1 MKRLPERLTIGTIC
15 VGSAL
20 IGTMFAL
27 DGDGLFPIRPRDS
40 EDNAAPATGRGE
52 IRSII
57 PLPTVGVVRDPP
69 YLPSGQDSHG
79 LAPVLPAVPVETR
92 RPESA
97 PRVRKAL
104 KETASDIALASHGAV
119 PSPPAREN
127 PAPERP
133 GAAETGIDSSV
144 PPFDAPDRA
153 AASGSRLASPEST
166 AGLSPHGE
174 AASTRTTSL
183 AGEAPEPIA
192 QPLVGADLAAT
203 VSAAPDDELP
213 ELAESG
219 SLGPT
224 LPVPVVSAAEPAAPE
239 RTESDPAR
247 GPPERINRADNKSAA
262 ADRRKPVLLAAL
274 VPNRADIVS
283 AEAARIV
290 HGVPDA
296 AARSS
301 DASFA
306 ANTAAAKPSGQGDT
320 APRNTEAG
328 TRSPETSK
336 SGLATAAAAW
346 QSPKA
351 LFESAER
358 PPQTSAPAPALVDS
372 ARATNAR
379 GGSAAKA
386 ISSAVP
392 ETQAAEPPRLAEGPG
407 IQTFPVAGASAPFS
421 YDDELILEIRV
432 PGYPGGDT
440 IVAYGTREG
449 TYLPLGTLARILD
462 LAITVSD
469 DGHFA
474 SGWFLDEARTLSLDL
489 RRGEVM
495 VNGKAVSFKAND
507 ALAFE
512 GEMYV
517 RTERFADLLP
527 LEVTANLRDQ
537 SVQIKTREPFPFEA
551 RLARDAER
559 ERLNARQQSQTA
571 QRWPRE
577 ETPWLALSVPTGD
590 LDLRAVS
597 DSSRGERMEGD
608 LRLAGDL
615 AYLTAQVFLG
625 ANSADGLTS
634 SHVELG
640 RRSADADLLGP
651 LKATEF
657 QLGDVATTAMPI
669 GLRGTSGRGAAVGNV
684 PIDSLSIFEKVDL
697 RGNLPDGYE
706 VELYRNGILVASTRT
721 PVNGQYE
728 FLEVPVDFGLNV
740 FRLVF
745 FGPQGQRRE
754 EVRRFSVGDGRLA
767 KGKLVYQLGIAQKDM
782 NLLGVHGPNFFPTQD
797 YGSVR
802 TTGQLAYGLSSAVT
816 LNLSGAWFESESGKH
831 WIGSAGLRSGLGA
844 LAVKADLAVADG
856 GAMAGEVGLGGRLL
870 GTAFTLSH
878 AEYSGQFVDETRAV
892 TTGFLKRATELD
904 ANLNIMLG
912 GGAGGTYLPLNG
924 RLRRLEF
931 LDGHTETNA
940 SLRGSLRFSGLVAS
954 NTLDFTRS
962 TTTGGSA
969 VNQLAGNFDLAT
981 LSRARTQARV
991 SLGYAVV
998 PDPEL
1003 VSAGLEIDR
1012 AFDDRTLVNSSLNY
1026 SFREHDTQIGLS
1038 AVRRFDR
1045 FTLAL
1050 DGRYAF
1056 KSRMHTASLRL
1067 GASFGRNPMTKRF
1080 FVAEPGQATSGAI
1093 AIRAFQ
1099 DMNGD
1104 GKFDDGDKVLPG
1116 TEFFSSNQT
1125 GRTGAD
1131 GNVRLGNLGSG
1142 NRVSVQVD
1150 TASLPDIYL
1159 APLTRGIEIVP
1170 RPGRTHESDFAIVG
1184 MSDVEGIV
1192 YFRNNGAARGVAG
1205 VRLSLID
1212 SKNEEFKSVRTEVD
1226 GYYFFE
1232 QVPPGNYEL
1241 VIDPEQAKRLNICL
1255 PGAEKILVPPSANQ
1269 LSRNLT
1275 IESCK

>member
-1 MKRLPERLTIGTIC
+1 MPEAAVSEPADPER
-15 VGSAL
+15 A
-20 IGTMFAL
+20 
-27 DGDGLFPIRPRDS
+27 
-40 EDNAAPATGRGE
+40 
-52 IRSII
+52 
-57 PLPTVGVVRDPP
+57 
-69 YLPSGQDSHG
+69 
-79 LAPVLPAVPVETR
+79 
-92 RPESA
+92 
-97 PRVRKAL
+97 K
-104 KETASDIALASHGAV
+104 
-119 PSPPAREN
+119 
-127 PAPERP
+127 
-133 GAAETGIDSSV
+133 
-144 PPFDAPDRA
+144 
-153 AASGSRLASPEST
+153 
-166 AGLSPHGE
+166 
-174 AASTRTTSL
+174 
-183 AGEAPEPIA
+183 
-192 QPLVGADLAAT
+192 
-203 VSAAPDDELP
+203 
-213 ELAESG
+213 
-219 SLGPT
+219 
-224 LPVPVVSAAEPAAPE
+224 
-239 RTESDPAR
+239 SDPAR
-247 GPPERINRADNKSAA
+247 GQPERINRAGTQSTGDDKA
-262 ADRRKPVLLAAL
+262 KPVLLAAL
-274 VPNRADIVS
+274 VPNRGDALS
-283 AEAARIV
+283 TEAARIV
-290 HGVPDA
+290 RRAPDA
-296 AARSS
+296 AAQSP

-306 ANTAAAKPSGQGDT
+306 ANAAAAEPSGPGET
-320 APRNTEAG
+320 AR
-328 TRSPETSK
+328 RSSETTN
-336 SGLATAAAAW
+336 SGLATAAASW
-346 QSPKA
+346 QAPKG
-351 LFESAER
+351 LFESSEAQ
-358 PPQTSAPAPALVDS
+358 PQMQTSAPTPALVDAARS
-372 ARATNAR
+372 AKVR
-379 GGSAAKA
+379 GGSAAKS
-386 ISSAVP
+386 ISGSAP
-392 ETQAAEPPRLAEGPG
+392 AMGAAEPPRLAEGPG
-407 IQTFPVAGASAPFS
+407 IQTFPVSGVSAPFS

-489 RRGEVM
+489 RRGEII
-495 VNGKAVSFKAND
+495 VNSKAVPFKAND

-527 LEVTANLRDQ
+527 LEATANLRDQ

-559 ERLNARQQSQTA
+559 ERLNARQESRTA

-597 DSSRGERMEGD
+597 DSARGELMEGD

-706 VELYRNGILVASTRT
+706 VELYRNGILVDSTRT

-728 FLEVPVDFGLNV
+728 FLQVPVDFGLNV

-767 KGKLVYQLGIAQKDM
+767 KGKLVYQLGVAQKDM
-782 NLLGVHGPNFFPTQD
+782 NLLGVHGPNFFPGQD
-797 YGSVR
+797 YGSLR

-816 LNLSGAWFESESGKH
+816 VNLSGAWFESDSGKH
-831 WIGSAGLRSGLGA
+831 WIGSAGVRSGLGA
-844 LAVKADLAVADG
+844 LAVKADLAAADG
-856 GAMAGEVGLGGRLL
+856 RAMAGEVGLGGRLL

-892 TTGFLKRATELD
+892 TNGFLKRATELD

-931 LDGHTETNA
+931 LDGHTETSA

-962 TTTGGSA
+962 TSTGGPA
-969 VNQLAGNFDLAT
+969 VNQLLGNFDLAT

-998 PDPEL
+998 PDPDL
-1003 VSAGLEIDR
+1003 VSAGLEVDH

-1026 SFREHDTQIGLS
+1026 SFRDDDTQIGLS

-1080 FVAEPGQATSGAI
+1080 FVAEPGEATSGAI

-1099 DMNGD
+1099 DLNGD
-1104 GKFDDGDKVLPG
+1104 GKFDGGDKVLPG

-1125 GRTGAD
+1125 GRTDAG

-1150 TASLPDIYL
+1150 PSSLPDIYL

-1170 RPGRTHESDFAIVG
+1170 RPGRTHEAEFAIVG

-1205 VRLSLID
+1205 VRLRLID
-1212 SKNEEFKSVRTEVD
+1212 SRNEEFKSVRTEVD

-1232 QVPPGNYEL
+1232 QIPPGNYEL

-1255 PGAEKILVPPSANQ
+1255 PGAEKIAIPPSANRF
-1269 LSRNLT
+1269 SRNLT
-1275 IESCK
+1275 VESCK